1 MAPGTGLPRGC
12 TFTTRME
19 EVLRIMPS
27 PCLTAGLAAPAR
39 SAVPDLVLFLSA
51 ETGTGPGTAAASGNK
66 DPP

>member
-1 MAPGTGLPRGC
+1 
-12 TFTTRME
+12 ME